1 MNAMFYVVKP
11 ERNSA
16 MDGNKPSLE
25 DNIKK
30 YVKLLAPEFYI

>member
-1 MNAMFYVVKP
+1 MHAIFYVGKP

-16 MDGNKPSLE
+16 MDGNKPRLE

-30 YVKLLAPEFYI
+30 DF